1 MAIREKAGVITKK
14 IEGNP
19 LDQEKI
25 EASQKEETPP
35 AKKNQLNSHYQL
47 SKGAVTGAF
56 FPLRLQTSFKKTVF

>member
-19 LDQEKI
+19 IDQEKI

-35 AKKNQLNSHYQL
+35 AKKN
-47 SKGAVTGAF
+47 
-56 FPLRLQTSFKKTVF
+56 

>member
-25 EASQKEETPP
+25 EASQKEEEAPT
-35 AKKNQLNSHYQL
+35 KKN
-47 SKGAVTGAF
+47 
-56 FPLRLQTSFKKTVF
+56 

>member
-35 AKKNQLNSHYQL
+35 TKKN
-47 SKGAVTGAF
+47 
-56 FPLRLQTSFKKTVF
+56 